1 MEIDS
6 ELGQKIFSG
15 TGSREVGVNGKVC
28 NWSVSSDGRKGLLP
42 SVTYVLSRLKTIW
55 IEPRVRKVSIHSV
68 EQGILGY
75 QRKDNIWGPGAHV
88 HKVQGLKSKKDLMTV
103 TQDGHMRAWVTAR

>member
-1 MEIDS
+1 MARFAIGPLALMGERAYCQVI
-6 ELGQKIFSG
+6 
-15 TGSREVGVNGKVC
+15 
-28 NWSVSSDGRKGLLP
+28 
-42 SVTYVLSRLKTIW
+42 TYVLSRLKTIS
-55 IEPRVRKVSIHSV
+55 IEPRVRKVSIHSM

-88 HKVQGLKSKKDLMTV
+88 HKLQGLKSKKDIMTV